1 MKNNQVILV
10 VEDEKS
16 LREALSNKLEREG
29 FTVLEAKD
37 GEEGLEIAFKYH
49 PDLILLDLLMP
60 KMSGTE
66 MAKKLKEDEW
76 GKNAKIIIL
85 TNLNETEKVKRELE
99 DSVYEYIIK
108 NDIRIDQVVEKVK
121 RILG

>member
-16 LREALSNKLEREG
+16 LREVLSNKLEREG

-49 PDLILLDLLMP
+49 ADLILLDLLMP